1 MKEFILGFVGIILVF
16 VGIIIGRKTV
26 KVQETSKKEWE
37 EIQLEKKKQHLQE
50 DIENLVQQRDI
61 VYSQIIDFQ
70 NKEALYRENFAR
82 RQEEDNKIL
91 EVYRE
96 EKRQLI
102 DQQIESEF
110 ELSREKL
117 KQNIAEITR
126 LENERLEESLQ
137 KNREDFEAKSLELK
151 SEIDIYI
158 ADLNQI
164 RHKRAAAIED
174 AKRQEEMKTQS
185 EFYKLQISVED
196 LDDICELKQV
206 EKRLSK
212 KEVLNKLI
220 YKVYFEKPYTDL
232 IGRIVG
238 KEVKTGIYKITNTLN
253 QKVYIGQA
261 VNIAERWKQH
271 IKRALGAEPLTQNKL
286 YPAMQK
292 DGVWNFTF
300 EIVEICEKSQLNE
313 REQYWQKFFGAK
325 EYGYSI
331 K

>member
-1 MKEFILGFVGIILVF
+1 MKEFIFGF

-126 LENERLEESLQ
+126 LENERLEE
-137 KNREDFEAKSLELK
+137 A
-151 SEIDIYI
+151 
-158 ADLNQI
+158 
-164 RHKRAAAIED
+164 
-174 AKRQEEMKTQS
+174 
-185 EFYKLQISVED
+185 YKKIVK
-196 LDDICELKQV
+196 ILKQN
-206 EKRLSK
+206 R
-212 KEVLNKLI
+212 
-220 YKVYFEKPYTDL
+220 
-232 IGRIVG
+232 
-238 KEVKTGIYKITNTLN
+238 
-253 QKVYIGQA
+253 
-261 VNIAERWKQH
+261 
-271 IKRALGAEPLTQNKL
+271 
-286 YPAMQK
+286 
-292 DGVWNFTF
+292 
-300 EIVEICEKSQLNE
+300 
-313 REQYWQKFFGAK
+313 
-325 EYGYSI
+325 
-331 K
+331 

>member
-1 MKEFILGFVGIILVF
+1 MINLSLIPIA
-16 VGIIIGRKTV
+16 IIIAILIGITAYSIGLSKA
-26 KVQETSKKEWE
+26 KKYDAFYDAEMETQRQNLLSDIE
-37 EIQLEKKKQHLQE
+37 LLSEKKTTILSDMARYRNE
-50 DIENLVQQRDI
+50 FEEERVRNR
-61 VYSQIIDFQ
+61 
-70 NKEALYRENFAR
+70 LYL
-82 RQEEDNKIL
+82 EEYIA
-91 EVYRE
+91 

-102 DQQIESEF
+102 DQQIASEF

-164 RHKRAAAIED
+164 RCKRTAAIED

-185 EFYKLQISVED
+185 EFYKLQISTED

-206 EKRLSK
+206 EKKLSK

-220 YKVYFEKPYTDL
+220 YKVYFEKSYTDL

-313 REQYWQKFFGAK
+313 REQYWQQFFGAK

>member
-1 MKEFILGFVGIILVF
+1 MTIPSLIPLA
-16 VGIIIGRKTV
+16 IIIAILIGITAYSIGLSKAKKYDAFHDAEMEAQRQSLLSDINLLSEQKTTILSDMARYRN
-26 KVQETSKKEWE
+26 EFE
-37 EIQLEKKKQHLQE
+37 EERVRNRLYLEE
-50 DIENLVQQRDI
+50 YI
-61 VYSQIIDFQ
+61 
-70 NKEALYRENFAR
+70 A
-82 RQEEDNKIL
+82 
-91 EVYRE
+91 

-137 KNREDFEAKSLELK
+137 KNREDFEAKSSELK
-151 SEIDIYI
+151 TELENCIE
-158 ADLNQI
+158 DLTQI
-164 RHKRAAAIED
+164 RNKRAAAIED

-232 IGRIVG
+232 IGRVVG

-300 EIVEICEKSQLNE
+300 EIVEVCDKSKLSE